1 MTIDEMQLEPIA
13 RQAAT
18 ILKNK
23 YPKLEFT
30 SGRRTVRQQAH
41 AMAGNIVVLH
51 DRKWIEKTY
60 LAGAKLQQWVDQ
72 NPHAVTVDAI
82 TDGLELTMNAMP
94 EADLTQ
100 ISRHLTGRAF
110 DIRPVILNA
119 KTIKADI
126 LKLPGLHKFLDHEGG
141 QVRWHAQFS

>member
-1 MTIDEMQLEPIA
+1 MTIDELQLESVP

-23 YPKLEFT
+23 HPKLEFT

-51 DRKWIEKTY
+51 DRKWIGKTY

-72 NPHAVTVDAI
+72 HPEALTVDTI
-82 TDGLELTMNAMP
+82 TEGLEQTMNAMSQD
-94 EADLTQ
+94 ELLK

-110 DIRPVILNA
+110 DVKPVILN
-119 KTIKADI
+119 
-126 LKLPGLHKFLDHEGG
+126 
-141 QVRWHAQFS
+141 